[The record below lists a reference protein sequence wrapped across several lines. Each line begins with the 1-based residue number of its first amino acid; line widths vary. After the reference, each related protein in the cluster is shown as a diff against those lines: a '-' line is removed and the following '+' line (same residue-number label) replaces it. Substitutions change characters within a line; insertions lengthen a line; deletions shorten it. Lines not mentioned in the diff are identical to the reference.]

1 MQVPTVIDLAVP
13 IEQGVGRL
21 GMPAAFT
28 TPFTI
33 KQHGW
38 GGSTFCLFCHH
49 GTHVDAPNHFIE
61 GGDAIHEVPLQS
73 LIGPAAV
80 IDLVDHSEDGGRGIT
95 GDTLEERGRHVE
107 SGDIVIL
114 KTLWSDKSWGTD
126 DFWKQ
131 GPFLAPDGA
140 DWIVER
146 KAKAVVYDFSE
157 EAQTRV
163 QGWRGDECVIHHKIL
178 GSDIYNIEYV
188 RNLGKI
194 ERPRCT
200 ILALPLP
207 LVGLDGSPTRVVALE
222 GVDMPKEFAVK

>member
-1 MQVPTVIDLAVP
+1 MSTPTIVDLSIP

-21 GMPAAFT
+21 GMPAAFA
-28 TPFTI
+28 TPFTV

-49 GTHVDAPNHFIE
+49 GTHVDAPNHFID
-61 GGDAIHEVPLQS
+61 GGDAIHQVPLQR
-73 LIGPAAV
+73 LVGPAAV
-80 IDLVDHSEDGGRGIT
+80 VELADHSDGSGKGISGNVLED
-95 GDTLEERGRHVE
+95 RGRHVQE
-107 SGDIVIL
+107 GDIVIL
-114 KTLWSDKSWGTD
+114 RTGWSDRCWGTD
-126 DFWKQ
+126 TFWKS
-131 GPFLAPDGA
+131 GPFLAPEGA

-157 EAQTRV
+157 EAEIRR
-163 QGWRGDECVIHHKIL
+163 QGWRGEDCEIHHKIL
-178 GSDIYNIEYV
+178 GADIYNIEYV

-194 ERPRCT
+194 ERPRCV

-222 GVDMPKEFAVK
+222 GVDLPKEFSIR

>member
-1 MQVPTVIDLAVP
+1 MSEPAIIDLAVP
-13 IEQGVGRL
+13 IRHGEGRL

-28 TPFTI
+28 TPFSV
-33 KQHGW
+33 KQYGW

-49 GTHVDAPNHFIE
+49 GTHVDAPNHFID

-80 IDLVDHSEDGGRGIT
+80 VELSDHAKNAGRGIT

-107 SGDIVIL
+107 RGDIVIL
-114 KTLWSDKSWGTD
+114 RTGWSDKHWGTD
-126 DFWKQ
+126 AFWSS
-131 GPFLAPDGA
+131 GPFLTPDGA

-146 KAKAVVYDFSE
+146 GAKAVVYDFSE
-157 EAQTRV
+157 EAKIREV
-163 QGWRGDECVIHHKIL
+163 GWRGEDCIIHHKIL
-178 GSDIYNIEYV
+178 GNDIYNIEYV
-188 RNLGKI
+188 RHLSHI
-194 ERPRCT
+194 QRPRCA

-222 GVDMPKEFAVK
+222 GVDLPKEFSIR